1 VDNKISGFATKHH
14 SGDTRFLGKYDE
26 QYLTAWIELGGPV
39 IGFEFKGADGKW
51 PDIIIGNNMSL
62 IVGDRCRP
70 RYFGARK
77 LSVRLGEKQEVQ
89 FYWQETYADYFSACL
104 SNGLFYIHNSGK
116 LNWIVMGENRATI
129 FPLIENVYS
138 SKSYLSISYK
148 GETKL
153 LNLSVF
159 VLYQIPPT
167 SSLVTPIAT
176 SFGDIEEIWL
186 PASSKFKFSDN
197 LYDFKDDTNVYEE
210 IMFNEFEQAT

>member
-1 VDNKISGFATKHH
+1 
-14 SGDTRFLGKYDE
+14 
-26 QYLTAWIELGGPV
+26 
-39 IGFEFKGADGKW
+39 
-51 PDIIIGNNMSL
+51 
-62 IVGDRCRP
+62 
-70 RYFGARK
+70 
-77 LSVRLGEKQEVQ
+77 
-89 FYWQETYADYFSACL
+89 
-104 SNGLFYIHNSGK
+104 
-116 LNWIVMGENRATI
+116 MGENRATI

-159 VLYQIPPT
+159 VLYQIPPI
-167 SSLVTPIAT
+167 SSLVTPITT